1 MAHLGGAVVG
11 LLLGNVL
18 LGLRNLRSYKT
29 WKKTIWSYSL
39 LVFLVFFIGIIFIN
53 IFYGCNLEDDIAHS
67 FRIFDI
73 DGDGLINEDELR
85 ITMNNH
91 GEPTDDSEINEII
104 TEADLDGDGEI
115 DLKEFLIVFIN
126 FVEDE
131 NDS

>member
-29 WKKTIWSYSL
+29 WKKTIWCYSL
-39 LVFLVFFIGIIFIN
+39 LVFLVFFIGITFIN
-53 IFYGCNLEDDIAHS
+53 IFYLEEHIAQS
-67 FRIFDI
+67 FRMFDT

-85 ITMNNH
+85 ITINNH
-91 GEPTDDSEINEII
+91 WEPIDDSEINEII

-115 DLKEFLIVFIN
+115 DLKEFQIFFIN
-126 FVEDE
+126 FLQEE